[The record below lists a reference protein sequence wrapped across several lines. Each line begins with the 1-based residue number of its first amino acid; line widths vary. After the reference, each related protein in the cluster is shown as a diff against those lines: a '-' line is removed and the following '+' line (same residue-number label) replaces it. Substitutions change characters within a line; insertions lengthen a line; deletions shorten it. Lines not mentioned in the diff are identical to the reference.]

1 MMLCIEPLK
10 SNVADDV
17 IECGACHGA
26 TKSLLPFYAQH
37 LDTSAIGGQ
46 DMINAG
52 CQDLPAKYYEIC
64 SEMVRVYGLSI
75 LHLYVSIMKIPTWH
89 F

>member
-52 CQDLPAKYYEIC
+52 CQYYEIC
-64 SEMVRVYGLSI
+64 SEMKFVRKWFVFMDLVFCI
-75 LHLYVSIMKIPTWH
+75 FM
-89 F
+89 FR